1 MPFIR
6 NYLKWNIQNWTS
18 RLPLWITIIDQ
29 RNLPS
34 FLVVKEHLLSWLKA
48 EAGFYSISALP
59 GLAISKTR
67 VCWDVDKSSCSTRLE
82 QTQKMILN
90 PVQYGAIFL
99 WVIFYC
105 KKTEVIQELCWV
117 WGYQKFWIQIWN
129 FLLRF
134 YNYVGGTHLRG
145 CFIFPEIKL
154 YIKIL
159 ITLFSRENFHNFC
172 QKFLINPRYDELKI
186 DMERECKSDYPTE
199 DHPSVN

>member
-1 MPFIR
+1 MKPNWVENVPFIR

-82 QTQKMILN
+82 QTQKNDFEPCPIRGDFS
-90 PVQYGAIFL
+90 VG
-99 WVIFYC
+99 
-105 KKTEVIQELCWV
+105 
-117 WGYQKFWIQIWN
+117 N
-129 FLLRF
+129 FLLQK
-134 YNYVGGTHLRG
+134 NGSDSGIML
-145 CFIFPEIKL
+145 
-154 YIKIL
+154 IL
-159 ITLFSRENFHNFC
+159 GILKNLSDFGRENFHNLC